1 MSVTRQIVL
10 LGAVLNISYLA
21 TCIHKSS
28 RVYLFQQA
36 QCLNYYQANDP
47 TKVDSHYYV
56 EEALCKIH
64 EVQSPLSILDGIDSF
79 LQNLP
84 GKGTHSSLRYSTS
97 AFPSQLSPKGKRWGV
112 GRQRAQRLTCFTL
125 FNRSTRTCNLQGV
138 PPYRRG
144 KVSYHR

>member
-1 MSVTRQIVL
+1 MSQDLSPRKISVTRQIVL
-10 LGAVLNISYLA
+10 LGAVLNVSYLA

-47 TKVDSHYYV
+47 TKIDSHYHV

-64 EVQSPLSILDGIDSF
+64 EVQSSLSILDGIDSF

-84 GKGTHSSLRYSTS
+84 GKATHSTYLILYQPFHTPRIPPTALIFLR
-97 AFPSQLSPKGKRWGV
+97 REIRV
-112 GRQRAQRLTCFTL
+112 LT
-125 FNRSTRTCNLQGV
+125 G
-138 PPYRRG
+138 
-144 KVSYHR
+144 

>member
-1 MSVTRQIVL
+1 MSRELPPRRMSVTRQIVL
-10 LGAVLNISYLA
+10 LGAVLNVSYLA

-47 TKVDSHYYV
+47 TKVDSHYHV

-84 GKGTHSSLRYSTS
+84 GKATPSSLRCSASTLPYAKTLPIQHS
-97 AFPSQLSPKGKRWGV
+97 ILSEGEWEEGRGWGRKWQESSNADMYHFPQ
-112 GRQRAQRLTCFTL
+112 
-125 FNRSTRTCNLQGV
+125 
-138 PPYRRG
+138 
-144 KVSYHR
+144 

>member
-1 MSVTRQIVL
+1 MSRELPPRGMSVTRQIVL
-10 LGAVLNISYLA
+10 LGAVLNVSYLA

-47 TKVDSHYYV
+47 TKINSHYQV
-56 EEALCKIH
+56 DEALCKIS

-84 GKGTHSSLRYSTS
+84 GKATPFFLRYSTATCS
-97 AFPSQLSPKGKRWGV
+97 SAHAFPLQHRLFPEGEEG
-112 GRQRAQRLTCFTL
+112 QRA
-125 FNRSTRTCNLQGV
+125 
-138 PPYRRG
+138 
-144 KVSYHR
+144 HR

>member
-1 MSVTRQIVL
+1 MSQEFSPRRMSVTYQIVL
-10 LGAVLNISYLA
+10 LGAVLNVSYLA

-47 TKVDSHYYV
+47 TKIDSHHHV
-56 EEALCKIH
+56 EEALCKIQ

-84 GKGTHSSLRYSTS
+84 GKATHSTLRYSIS
-97 AFPSQLSPKGKRWGV
+97 IFPHTK
-112 GRQRAQRLTCFTL
+112 TL
-125 FNRSTRTCNLQGV
+125 PWRT
-138 PPYRRG
+138 
-144 KVSYHR
+144 HF

>member
-1 MSVTRQIVL
+1 MSVTRQIIL
-10 LGAVLNISYLA
+10 LGAVLNVSYLA

-47 TKVDSHYYV
+47 TKIDSHYHV

-84 GKGTHSSLRYSTS
+84 GRATPFFAVFYSKLSICPNASST
-97 AFPSQLSPKGKRWGV
+97 APMFPEGGFRE
-112 GRQRAQRLTCFTL
+112 LTC
-125 FNRSTRTCNLQGV
+125 
-138 PPYRRG
+138 
-144 KVSYHR
+144 

>member
-1 MSVTRQIVL
+1 MSRELPPRGISVTRQIVL
-10 LGAVLNISYLA
+10 LGAVLNVSYLA

-47 TKVDSHYYV
+47 TKIDSHYRV
-56 EEALCKIH
+56 DEALCKIS

-84 GKGTHSSLRYSTS
+84 GKATPFFFAVFYSNLFICPYISST
-97 AFPSQLSPKGKRWGV
+97 APPFPRG
-112 GRQRAQRLTCFTL
+112 GRGSESSIADM
-125 FNRSTRTCNLQGV
+125 
-138 PPYRRG
+138 
-144 KVSYHR
+144 YHFHR